1 MIAVAADALQ
11 SSLNI
16 TGSGSVLTDRND
28 PLAFRASTANLR
40 LGLEFDAPFTRL
52 VERNTY
58 REALINYQRSRQAF
72 IQSHDSLQVDLRVLL
87 RQIKQLED
95 QDRDGRLR
103 LHRVDLTQAQLEAP
117 GRPAEPRSDR
127 LSWDPPQQSISS
139 QAASLRDTQ
148 NRFLSLLSYYAAKMR
163 LSREL
168 GIMEPMQMAAGSKSL
183 AECGEP

>member
-1 MIAVAADALQ
+1 MEIALFNRLDFMNGRAALVDSWRLIAVAADALQ

-58 REALINYQRSRQAF
+58 REALINYQRSRRAF

-87 RQIKQLED
+87 RQIKQLEESRRS
-95 QDRDGRLR
+95 RDGRLR
-103 LHRVDLTQAQLEAP
+103 LQFAV
-117 GRPAEPRSDR
+117 
-127 LSWDPPQQSISS
+127 SI
-139 QAASLRDTQ
+139 
-148 NRFLSLLSYYAAKMR
+148 
-163 LSREL
+163 
-168 GIMEPMQMAAGSKSL
+168 
-183 AECGEP
+183 